1 MMKKLHQQ
9 NLIIIWCSVVALSLV
24 SVFGYGMTA
33 MALKGSMIVIVSGI
47 ISTIGYFLP
56 ISDSRKALIL
66 ALPPAIGTLFYS
78 WVSGGNSI
86 PYIANF
92 VLLAMTA
99 TYFIE
104 KVIIS
109 FAVPFTIISVIFGIV
124 SPQTIAGI
132 EYTVAGVVSRILLFG
147 ITALILYFATKRG
160 ASVVKSTEEALYI
173 VQQNAKLANDIA
185 DDLSATINTSKIAV
199 NELADGS
206 SNVNQAAR
214 QMQQIVEEAAKS
226 TVNVMEKVNA
236 ATEEV
241 GNNYELA
248 GQLDNGFNNVKE
260 AVEKGNEAVEEAKST
275 IASVKSTVGAAHKT
289 TSELLTQMK
298 KITDIL
304 GEINSIAAQTNLL
317 SLNASIEAARA
328 GESGRG
334 FAVVAD
340 EIRKL
345 AEQSVDSVNE
355 IRKIVDDI
363 NAKTNDTVNI
373 AKKAEDVVEIQGES
387 LQNAE
392 HVFDKIQEQFTEL
405 ISNLDEITNGID
417 TIADAKAQTIDAIQ
431 SISAVSQET
440 AAASEEVTETA
451 NRQLQQVE
459 ALNEAA
465 QNLNQNSSALANAID
480 LFKI

>member
-160 ASVVKSTEEALYI
+160 ASVVKSTEALYI

-236 ATEEV
+236 ATEEA

-328 GESGRG
+328 GEHGKG

-340 EIRKL
+340 EIRALSEESAKSAGNIQNIL
-345 AEQSVDSVNE
+345 KWLTDTTRQVD
-355 IRKIVDDI
+355 
-363 NAKTNDTVNI
+363 
-373 AKKAEDVVEIQGES
+373 
-387 LQNAE
+387 
-392 HVFDKIQEQFTEL
+392 
-405 ISNLDEITNGID
+405 DEITQGTNAAAESVD
-417 TIADAKAQTIDAIQ
+417 TIDGLLEYFKNINNATEQASDIVKEEYSIIDNIKQSFGTIQEEMQTLVATSEENSATIEDISQTI
-431 SISAVSQET
+431 V
-440 AAASEEVTETA
+440 
-451 NRQLQQVE
+451 
-459 ALNEAA
+459 A
-465 QNLNQNSSALANAID
+465 QNNSIGNILSDIENISEVSEKLQKHFEI
-480 LFKI
+480 

>member
-1 MMKKLHQQ
+1 
-9 NLIIIWCSVVALSLV
+9 
-24 SVFGYGMTA
+24 

-132 EYTVAGVVSRILLFG
+132 EYTVAGVVARILLFG
-147 ITALILYFATKRG
+147 ITALILYFAAKIG
-160 ASVVKSTEEALYI
+160 ALVVKNTEEALYI
-173 VQQNAKLANDIA
+173 VQQNAKLANDIT
-185 DDLSATINTSKIAV
+185 DDLSAAINTSKTAV
-199 NELADGS
+199 NELAAGS

-214 QMQQIVEEAAKS
+214 QMQQIVEEA
-226 TVNVMEKVNA
+226 
-236 ATEEV
+236 
-241 GNNYELA
+241 
-248 GQLDNGFNNVKE
+248 
-260 AVEKGNEAVEEAKST
+260 
-275 IASVKSTVGAAHKT
+275 KSTVGAAHKT

-328 GESGRG
+328 GEHGKG

-340 EIRKL
+340 EIRALSEESAKS
-345 AEQSVDSVNE
+345 AGNIQSILKWLTDTTRQVD
-355 IRKIVDDI
+355 
-363 NAKTNDTVNI
+363 
-373 AKKAEDVVEIQGES
+373 
-387 LQNAE
+387 
-392 HVFDKIQEQFTEL
+392 
-405 ISNLDEITNGID
+405 DEITQGTNAAAESVD
-417 TIADAKAQTIDAIQ
+417 TIDGLLEYFKNINNATEQASDIEN
-431 SISAVSQET
+431 ISEVSEKL
-440 AAASEEVTETA
+440 EKHFE
-451 NRQLQQVE
+451 
-459 ALNEAA
+459 
-465 QNLNQNSSALANAID
+465 I
-480 LFKI
+480 

>member
-275 IASVKSTVGAAHKT
+275 IASVKSTVGAA
-289 TSELLTQMK
+289 QMK

-328 GESGRG
+328 GEHGKG

-340 EIRKL
+340 EIRAL
-345 AEQSVDSVNE
+345 TEES
-355 IRKIVDDI
+355 
-363 NAKTNDTVNI
+363 AKS
-373 AKKAEDVVEIQGES
+373 AG
-387 LQNAE
+387 
-392 HVFDKIQEQFTEL
+392 KIQNILKWLTDTTRQVD
-405 ISNLDEITNGID
+405 DEITQGTNAAAESVD
-417 TIADAKAQTIDAIQ
+417 TIDGLLEYFKNINNATEQASDIVKEEYSITDNIKQSFGTIQEEMQTLVATSEENSATIEDISQTI
-431 SISAVSQET
+431 V
-440 AAASEEVTETA
+440 
-451 NRQLQQVE
+451 
-459 ALNEAA
+459 A
-465 QNLNQNSSALANAID
+465 QNNSIGNILSDIENISEVSEKLQKHFEI
-480 LFKI
+480 

>member
-328 GESGRG
+328 GEHGKG

-340 EIRKL
+340 EIRALSEESAKSN
-345 AEQSVDSVNE
+345 ASIEAARAGEHGKGFAVVADE
-355 IRKIVDDI
+355 IRALSEESAKSAGNIQNILKWLTDTTRQVD
-363 NAKTNDTVNI
+363 
-373 AKKAEDVVEIQGES
+373 
-387 LQNAE
+387 
-392 HVFDKIQEQFTEL
+392 
-405 ISNLDEITNGID
+405 DEITQGTNAAAESVD
-417 TIADAKAQTIDAIQ
+417 TIDGLLEYFKNINNATEQASDIVKEEYSIIDNIKQSFGTIQEEMQTLVA
-431 SISAVSQET
+431 T
-440 AAASEEVTETA
+440 SEE
-451 NRQLQQVE
+451 
-459 ALNEAA
+459 
-465 QNLNQNSSALANAID
+465 NSATI
-480 LFKI
+480 

>member
-328 GESGRG
+328 GEHGKG

-340 EIRKL
+340 EVTKL
-345 AEQSVDSVNE
+345 SIGIKELVGDVNKSMEGLQTSSENLTHSLLDVQDALDASRTQMDTTENIFSHINDSVSGVENVHRGINE
-355 IRKIVDDI
+355 
-363 NAKTNDTVNI
+363 
-373 AKKAEDVVEIQGES
+373 VVENCSGQVDQLREDMEAHETRYAQVQSDIDGLKS
-387 LQNAE
+387 LMTEKGFIYEDISNMM
-392 HVFDKIQEQFTEL
+392 EQADPLIENIKTEL
-405 ISNLDEITNGID
+405 N
-417 TIADAKAQTIDAIQ
+417 K
-431 SISAVSQET
+431 
-440 AAASEEVTETA
+440 
-451 NRQLQQVE
+451 
-459 ALNEAA
+459 
-465 QNLNQNSSALANAID
+465 
-480 LFKI
+480 

>member
-199 NELADGS
+199 NGLADGS

-328 GESGRG
+328 GEHGKG

-340 EIRKL
+340 EIRAL
-345 AEQSVDSVNE
+345 SEES
-355 IRKIVDDI
+355 
-363 NAKTNDTVNI
+363 AKSAGT
-373 AKKAEDVVEIQGES
+373 
-387 LQNAE
+387 
-392 HVFDKIQEQFTEL
+392 IQEEMQTLVATSEENSATIED
-405 ISNLDEITNGID
+405 IS
-417 TIADAKAQTIDAIQ
+417 QTI
-431 SISAVSQET
+431 V
-440 AAASEEVTETA
+440 
-451 NRQLQQVE
+451 
-459 ALNEAA
+459 A
-465 QNLNQNSSALANAID
+465 QNNSIGNILSDIENISEVSEKLQKHFEI
-480 LFKI
+480 

>member
-109 FAVPFTIISVIFGIV
+109 FAVPFTI
-124 SPQTIAGI
+124 IAGI

-328 GESGRG
+328 GEHGKG

-340 EIRKL
+340 EIRALSEESAKSAGNIQNIL
-345 AEQSVDSVNE
+345 KWLTDTTRQVD
-355 IRKIVDDI
+355 
-363 NAKTNDTVNI
+363 
-373 AKKAEDVVEIQGES
+373 
-387 LQNAE
+387 
-392 HVFDKIQEQFTEL
+392 
-405 ISNLDEITNGID
+405 DEITQGTNAAAESVD
-417 TIADAKAQTIDAIQ
+417 TIDGLLEYFKNINNATEQASDIVKEEYSIIDNIKQSFGTIQEEMQTLVATSEENSATIEDISQTI
-431 SISAVSQET
+431 V
-440 AAASEEVTETA
+440 
-451 NRQLQQVE
+451 
-459 ALNEAA
+459 A
-465 QNLNQNSSALANAID
+465 QNNSIGNILSDIENISEVSEKLQKHFEI
-480 LFKI
+480 

>member
-289 TSELLTQMK
+289 KSELLTQMK

-328 GESGRG
+328 GEHGKG

-340 EIRKL
+340 EIRALSEESAKSAGNIQNIL
-345 AEQSVDSVNE
+345 KWLTYKSVHIIVN
-355 IRKIVDDI
+355 D
-363 NAKTNDTVNI
+363 
-373 AKKAEDVVEIQGES
+373 
-387 LQNAE
+387 
-392 HVFDKIQEQFTEL
+392 
-405 ISNLDEITNGID
+405 DEITQGTNAAAESVD
-417 TIADAKAQTIDAIQ
+417 TIDGLLEYFKNINNATEQASDIVKEEYSIIDNIKQSFGTIQEEMQTLVATSEENSATIEDISQTI
-431 SISAVSQET
+431 V
-440 AAASEEVTETA
+440 
-451 NRQLQQVE
+451 
-459 ALNEAA
+459 A
-465 QNLNQNSSALANAID
+465 QNNSIGNILSDIENISEVSEKLQKHFEI
-480 LFKI
+480 

>member
-9 NLIIIWCSVVALSLV
+9 NLIIIWCSVVSLSLV

-78 WVSGGNSI
+78 LVSGGNSI
-86 PYIANF
+86 PYIANY

-124 SPQTIAGI
+124 SP
-132 EYTVAGVVSRILLFG
+132 YTVAGVVSRILLFA

-185 DDLSATINTSKIAV
+185 DNLSATINTSKIAV

-241 GNNYELA
+241 ENNYELA

-328 GESGRG
+328 GEHGKG

-340 EIRKL
+340 EIRALSEESAKSAGNIQNIL
-345 AEQSVDSVNE
+345 KWLTDTTRQVD
-355 IRKIVDDI
+355 
-363 NAKTNDTVNI
+363 
-373 AKKAEDVVEIQGES
+373 
-387 LQNAE
+387 
-392 HVFDKIQEQFTEL
+392 
-405 ISNLDEITNGID
+405 DEITQGTNAAAESVD
-417 TIADAKAQTIDAIQ
+417 TIDGLLEYFKNINNATEQASDIVKEEYSIIDNIKQSFGTIQEEMQTLVATSEENSATIEDISQTI
-431 SISAVSQET
+431 V
-440 AAASEEVTETA
+440 
-451 NRQLQQVE
+451 
-459 ALNEAA
+459 A
-465 QNLNQNSSALANAID
+465 QNNSIGNILSDIENISEVSEKLQKHFEI
-480 LFKI
+480 

>member
-275 IASVKSTVGAAHKT
+275 VGAAHKT

-328 GESGRG
+328 GEHGKG

-340 EIRKL
+340 EIRALSEESAKSAGNIQNIL
-345 AEQSVDSVNE
+345 KWLTDTTRQVD
-355 IRKIVDDI
+355 
-363 NAKTNDTVNI
+363 
-373 AKKAEDVVEIQGES
+373 
-387 LQNAE
+387 
-392 HVFDKIQEQFTEL
+392 
-405 ISNLDEITNGID
+405 DEITQGTNAAAESVD
-417 TIADAKAQTIDAIQ
+417 TIDGLLEYFKNINNATEQASDIVKEEYSITDNIKQSFGTIQEEMQTLVATSEENSATIEDISQTI
-431 SISAVSQET
+431 V
-440 AAASEEVTETA
+440 
-451 NRQLQQVE
+451 
-459 ALNEAA
+459 A
-465 QNLNQNSSALANAID
+465 QNNSIGNILSDIENISEVSEKLQKHFEI
-480 LFKI
+480 

>member
-304 GEINSIAAQTNLL
+304 GEINSIAAQT
-317 SLNASIEAARA
+317 EAARA
-328 GESGRG
+328 GEHGKG

-340 EIRKL
+340 EIRALSEESAKSAGNIQNIL
-345 AEQSVDSVNE
+345 KWLTDTTRQVD
-355 IRKIVDDI
+355 
-363 NAKTNDTVNI
+363 
-373 AKKAEDVVEIQGES
+373 
-387 LQNAE
+387 
-392 HVFDKIQEQFTEL
+392 
-405 ISNLDEITNGID
+405 DEITQGTNAAAESVD
-417 TIADAKAQTIDAIQ
+417 TIDGLLEYFKNINNATEQASDIVKEEYSITDNIKQSFGTIQEEMQTLVATSEENSATIEDISQTI
-431 SISAVSQET
+431 V
-440 AAASEEVTETA
+440 
-451 NRQLQQVE
+451 
-459 ALNEAA
+459 A
-465 QNLNQNSSALANAID
+465 QNNSIGNILSDIENISEVSEKLQKHFEI
-480 LFKI
+480 

>member
-78 WVSGGNSI
+78 WVSGGYSI
-86 PYIANF
+86 
-92 VLLAMTA
+92 LAMTA

-173 VQQNAKLANDIA
+173 VQQNAKLANDIT

-236 ATEEV
+236 ATEEA

-328 GESGRG
+328 GEHGKG

-340 EIRKL
+340 EIRALSEESAKSAGNIQNIL
-345 AEQSVDSVNE
+345 KWLTDTTRQVD
-355 IRKIVDDI
+355 
-363 NAKTNDTVNI
+363 
-373 AKKAEDVVEIQGES
+373 
-387 LQNAE
+387 
-392 HVFDKIQEQFTEL
+392 
-405 ISNLDEITNGID
+405 DEITQGTNAAAESVD
-417 TIADAKAQTIDAIQ
+417 TIDGLLEYFKNINNATEQASDIVKEEYSIIDNIKQSFGTIQEEMQTLVATSEENSATIEDISQTI
-431 SISAVSQET
+431 V
-440 AAASEEVTETA
+440 
-451 NRQLQQVE
+451 
-459 ALNEAA
+459 A
-465 QNLNQNSSALANAID
+465 QNNSIGNILSDIENISEVSEKLQKHFEI
-480 LFKI
+480 

>member
-214 QMQQIVEEAAKS
+214 QMQQIVEEA
-226 TVNVMEKVNA
+226 
-236 ATEEV
+236 
-241 GNNYELA
+241 
-248 GQLDNGFNNVKE
+248 
-260 AVEKGNEAVEEAKST
+260 KST

-328 GESGRG
+328 GEHGKG

-340 EIRKL
+340 EIRALSEESAKSAGNIQNIL
-345 AEQSVDSVNE
+345 KWLTDTTRQVD
-355 IRKIVDDI
+355 
-363 NAKTNDTVNI
+363 
-373 AKKAEDVVEIQGES
+373 
-387 LQNAE
+387 
-392 HVFDKIQEQFTEL
+392 
-405 ISNLDEITNGID
+405 DEITQGTNAAAESVD
-417 TIADAKAQTIDAIQ
+417 TIDGLLEYFKNINNATEQASDIVKEEYSIIDNIKQSFGTIQEEMQTLVATSEENSATIEDISQTI
-431 SISAVSQET
+431 V
-440 AAASEEVTETA
+440 
-451 NRQLQQVE
+451 
-459 ALNEAA
+459 A
-465 QNLNQNSSALANAID
+465 QNNSIGNILSDIENISEVSEKLQKHFEI
-480 LFKI
+480 

>member
-328 GESGRG
+328 GEHGKG

-340 EIRKL
+340 AKSAGNIQNILKWLTDTTR
-345 AEQSVDSVNE
+345 QVD
-355 IRKIVDDI
+355 
-363 NAKTNDTVNI
+363 
-373 AKKAEDVVEIQGES
+373 
-387 LQNAE
+387 
-392 HVFDKIQEQFTEL
+392 
-405 ISNLDEITNGID
+405 DEITQGTNAAAESVD
-417 TIADAKAQTIDAIQ
+417 TIDGLLEYFKNINNATEQASDIVKEEYSITDNIKQSFGTIQEEMQTLVATSEENSATIEDISQTI
-431 SISAVSQET
+431 V
-440 AAASEEVTETA
+440 
-451 NRQLQQVE
+451 
-459 ALNEAA
+459 A
-465 QNLNQNSSALANAID
+465 QNNSIGNILSDIENISEVSEKLQKHFEI
-480 LFKI
+480 

>member
-1 MMKKLHQQ
+1 M
-9 NLIIIWCSVVALSLV
+9 
-24 SVFGYGMTA
+24 
-33 MALKGSMIVIVSGI
+33 
-47 ISTIGYFLP
+47 
-56 ISDSRKALIL
+56 
-66 ALPPAIGTLFYS
+66 
-78 WVSGGNSI
+78 
-86 PYIANF
+86 
-92 VLLAMTA
+92 
-99 TYFIE
+99 
-104 KVIIS
+104 
-109 FAVPFTIISVIFGIV
+109 
-124 SPQTIAGI
+124 
-132 EYTVAGVVSRILLFG
+132 
-147 ITALILYFATKRG
+147 
-160 ASVVKSTEEALYI
+160 
-173 VQQNAKLANDIA
+173 
-185 DDLSATINTSKIAV
+185 
-199 NELADGS
+199 
-206 SNVNQAAR
+206 
-214 QMQQIVEEAAKS
+214 
-226 TVNVMEKVNA
+226 
-236 ATEEV
+236 
-241 GNNYELA
+241 
-248 GQLDNGFNNVKE
+248 
-260 AVEKGNEAVEEAKST
+260 
-275 IASVKSTVGAAHKT
+275 
-289 TSELLTQMK
+289 
-298 KITDIL
+298 
-304 GEINSIAAQTNLL
+304 

-328 GESGRG
+328 GEAGRG

-405 ISNLDEITNGID
+405 INNLDEITNGID

>member
-328 GESGRG
+328 GEHGKG

-340 EIRKL
+340 EIRALSEESAKSAGNIQNIL
-345 AEQSVDSVNE
+345 KWLTDTTRQVDDGTNAAAESVDTIDGLLEYFKNINNATEQASD
-355 IRKIVDDI
+355 IVKEEYSITD
-363 NAKTNDTVNI
+363 NI
-373 AKKAEDVVEIQGES
+373 KQSFGT
-387 LQNAE
+387 
-392 HVFDKIQEQFTEL
+392 IQEEMQTLVATSEENSATIED
-405 ISNLDEITNGID
+405 IS
-417 TIADAKAQTIDAIQ
+417 QTI
-431 SISAVSQET
+431 V
-440 AAASEEVTETA
+440 
-451 NRQLQQVE
+451 
-459 ALNEAA
+459 A
-465 QNLNQNSSALANAID
+465 QNNSIGNILSDIENISEVSEKLQKHFEI
-480 LFKI
+480 

>member
-9 NLIIIWCSVVALSLV
+9 NLIIIWCSVVSLSLV

-56 ISDSRKALIL
+56 ISDSRKVLIL

-199 NELADGS
+199 NELA
-206 SNVNQAAR
+206 
-214 QMQQIVEEAAKS
+214 
-226 TVNVMEKVNA
+226 
-236 ATEEV
+236 
-241 GNNYELA
+241 

-328 GESGRG
+328 GEHGKG

-340 EIRKL
+340 EIRALSEESAKSAGNIQNIL
-345 AEQSVDSVNE
+345 KWLTDTTRQVD
-355 IRKIVDDI
+355 
-363 NAKTNDTVNI
+363 
-373 AKKAEDVVEIQGES
+373 
-387 LQNAE
+387 
-392 HVFDKIQEQFTEL
+392 
-405 ISNLDEITNGID
+405 DEITQGTNAAAESVD
-417 TIADAKAQTIDAIQ
+417 TIDGLLEYFKNINNATEQASDIVKEEYSIIDNIKQSFGTIQEEMQTLVATSEENSATIEDISQTI
-431 SISAVSQET
+431 V
-440 AAASEEVTETA
+440 
-451 NRQLQQVE
+451 
-459 ALNEAA
+459 A
-465 QNLNQNSSALANAID
+465 QNNSIGNILSDIENISEVSEKLQKHFEI
-480 LFKI
+480 

>member
-1 MMKKLHQQ
+1 MVCAMIPQSTILAQANTIKYVSVGVVIAS
-9 NLIIIWCSVVALSLV
+9 IIIAIIIAGFLSTNIIKAIKHIMDRLEKAAAGDLTIHVEIKCFETTNTVTVKGGETVDLTINVDVKGHDEFAILGKSTNGMISNVKSLIEQTKNISGMVDNSVETVAQNAQQLLDDTQKITVAIQEIEHGVVQQAEDSEDCLRQMDNLSDKINLV
-24 SVFGYGMTA
+24 SDN
-33 MALKGSMIVIVSGI
+33 
-47 ISTIGYFLP
+47 
-56 ISDSRKALIL
+56 SDK
-66 ALPPAIGTLFYS
+66 
-78 WVSGGNSI
+78 
-86 PYIANF
+86 IA
-92 VLLAMTA
+92 
-99 TYFIE
+99 
-104 KVIIS
+104 
-109 FAVPFTIISVIFGIV
+109 
-124 SPQTIAGI
+124 
-132 EYTVAGVVSRILLFG
+132 R
-147 ITALILYFATKRG
+147 
-160 ASVVKSTEEALYI
+160 
-173 VQQNAKLANDIA
+173 IA
-185 DDLSATINTSKIAV
+185 DDTSKIV
-199 NELADGS
+199 ESGMTSIQELKGNA
-206 SNVNQAAR
+206 
-214 QMQQIVEEAAKS
+214 ES
-226 TVNVMEKVNA
+226 TVQITNQVI
-236 ATEEV
+236 EE
-241 GNNYELA
+241 
-248 GQLDNGFNNVKE
+248 
-260 AVEKGNEAVEEAKST
+260 
-275 IASVKSTVGAAHKT
+275 
-289 TSELLTQMK
+289 
-298 KITDIL
+298 ITKLKDSSK
-304 GEINSIAAQTNLL
+304 SIAHIIGAINEIAEQTNLL

-328 GESGRG
+328 GEAGRG

>member
-1 MMKKLHQQ
+1 MGIRRKFYTLHSKFRITC
-9 NLIIIWCSVVALSLV
+9 NDC
-24 SVFGYGMTA
+24 
-33 MALKGSMIVIVSGI
+33 
-47 ISTIGYFLP
+47 
-56 ISDSRKALIL
+56 
-66 ALPPAIGTLFYS
+66 
-78 WVSGGNSI
+78 N
-86 PYIANF
+86 
-92 VLLAMTA
+92 

-328 GESGRG
+328 GEHGKG

-340 EIRKL
+340 EIRALSEESAKSAGNIQNIL
-345 AEQSVDSVNE
+345 KWLTDTTRQVD
-355 IRKIVDDI
+355 
-363 NAKTNDTVNI
+363 
-373 AKKAEDVVEIQGES
+373 
-387 LQNAE
+387 
-392 HVFDKIQEQFTEL
+392 
-405 ISNLDEITNGID
+405 DEITQGTNAAAESVD
-417 TIADAKAQTIDAIQ
+417 TIDGLLEYFKNINNATEQASDIVKEEYSITDNIKQSFGTIQEEMQTLVATSEENSATIEDISQTI
-431 SISAVSQET
+431 V
-440 AAASEEVTETA
+440 
-451 NRQLQQVE
+451 
-459 ALNEAA
+459 A
-465 QNLNQNSSALANAID
+465 QNNSIGNILSDIENISEVSEKLQKHFEI
-480 LFKI
+480 

>member
-173 VQQNAKLANDIA
+173 VQQNAKRANDIA

-275 IASVKSTVGAAHKT
+275 IASVKSTVGAAHK
-289 TSELLTQMK
+289 
-298 KITDIL
+298 IL

-328 GESGRG
+328 GEHGKG

-340 EIRKL
+340 EIRALSEESAKSAGNIQNIL
-345 AEQSVDSVNE
+345 KWLTDTTRQVD
-355 IRKIVDDI
+355 
-363 NAKTNDTVNI
+363 
-373 AKKAEDVVEIQGES
+373 
-387 LQNAE
+387 
-392 HVFDKIQEQFTEL
+392 
-405 ISNLDEITNGID
+405 DEITQGTNAAAESVD
-417 TIADAKAQTIDAIQ
+417 TIDGLLEYFKNINNATEQASDIVKEEYSIIDNIKQSFGTIQEEMQTLVATSEENSATIEDIPQTI
-431 SISAVSQET
+431 V
-440 AAASEEVTETA
+440 
-451 NRQLQQVE
+451 
-459 ALNEAA
+459 A
-465 QNLNQNSSALANAID
+465 QNNSIGNILSDIENISEVSEKLQKHFEI
-480 LFKI
+480 

>member
-214 QMQQIVEEAAKS
+214 QMQQIVEEA
-226 TVNVMEKVNA
+226 
-236 ATEEV
+236 
-241 GNNYELA
+241 
-248 GQLDNGFNNVKE
+248 
-260 AVEKGNEAVEEAKST
+260 KST

-328 GESGRG
+328 GEHGKG

-340 EIRKL
+340 EIRALSEESAKSAGNIQNIL
-345 AEQSVDSVNE
+345 KWLTDTTRQVD
-355 IRKIVDDI
+355 
-363 NAKTNDTVNI
+363 
-373 AKKAEDVVEIQGES
+373 
-387 LQNAE
+387 
-392 HVFDKIQEQFTEL
+392 
-405 ISNLDEITNGID
+405 DEITQGTNAEAESVD
-417 TIADAKAQTIDAIQ
+417 TIDGLLEYFKNINNATEQASDIVKEEYSIIDNIKQSFGTIQEEMQTLVATSEENSATIEDISQTI
-431 SISAVSQET
+431 V
-440 AAASEEVTETA
+440 
-451 NRQLQQVE
+451 
-459 ALNEAA
+459 A
-465 QNLNQNSSALANAID
+465 QNNSIGNILSDIENISEVSEKLQKHFEI
-480 LFKI
+480 